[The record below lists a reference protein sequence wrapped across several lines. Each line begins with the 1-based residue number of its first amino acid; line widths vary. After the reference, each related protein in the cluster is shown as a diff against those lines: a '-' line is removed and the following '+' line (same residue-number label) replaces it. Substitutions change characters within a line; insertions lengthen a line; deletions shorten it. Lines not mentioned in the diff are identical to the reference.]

1 MTAVVDANAGI
12 EVGLNRSRSKD
23 ITSLLRRFDQ
33 ILTPSLYYAEITNAL
48 WKYLRSNRIGSDTAK
63 QGLRIASELIDQ
75 YIDIQ
80 KYLDEVLTESVRLD
94 HPVYDIFY
102 LVLARRT
109 DSTIITLD
117 KRFRSLIAEEGLD
130 IFPDAR

>member
-12 EVGLNRSRSKD
+12 
-23 ITSLLRRFDQ
+23 
-33 ILTPSLYYAEITNAL
+33 
-48 WKYLRSNRIGSDTAK
+48 DTAK

-80 KYLDEVLTESVRLD
+80 RYLDEVLTESVRLD

-109 DSTIITLD
+109 DLTIITLD

>member
-23 ITSLLRRFDQ
+23 ITSLLGLFDQ

-48 WKYLRSNRIGSDTAK
+48 WKYLRSNQIGSDTAR
-63 QGLRIASELIDQ
+63 QGLRIASGLIDE

-80 KYLDEVLTESVRLD
+80 NDLDEVLTESVRLD
-94 HPVYDIFY
+94 HSVYDIFY

-117 KRFRSLIAEEGLD
+117 KRFRSLIAGEGLD
-130 IFPDAR
+130 IFPDVQ